1 MKKNMVRTL
10 VAAVAAFFSVVGPVS
25 AGILTLD
32 GQSPSFTPPGDFS
45 KNTIVADIVAEGDL
59 IHLAGSTTVSPGDV
73 NNTAVVAVSGTYSAI
88 AGEKFSMAYKFAV
101 DLNSTTSVNYTISAS
116 VSGVPI
122 PEINGTFTPGL
133 HVYEGT
139 AAMPF
144 PFPTN
149 STGDFSGTLT
159 IDFASAG
166 DQPEVTGPVTLD
178 LNVQQIDFQLS
189 TLVATVDPPSQ
200 ALNISTRANVGTN
213 DNVLIDGFII
223 TGTDPKLVVFRAL
236 GPSLTLQNLS
246 GVLADPFLE
255 LHDSTG
261 ATIATNDNWM
271 DLSPGDQM
279 VLTDNNLAPAD
290 NAESALVMTLNPGN
304 YTAIVRGVNNTT
316 GIALVEAYDLDDGAT
331 DSKFANISTRGSVSS
346 GDDVMIGG
354 FIVGGGGG
362 GFSQF
367 IVRGLGPSLV
377 SQGVTGVLPDPM
389 IEVHNGNGD
398 LLDSNDNWMD
408 DPNMQTIIDNGL
420 APSDASESAL
430 YEVLAPGP
438 YTVILSG
445 GSGATAATGVG
456 LVEAYDID

>member
-1 MKKNMVRTL
+1 MKANIVRAL
-10 VAAVAAFFSVVGPVS
+10 IAAVAAFFFVIGPAS

-32 GQSPSFTPPGDFS
+32 DMSPSFTPPGDFS
-45 KNTIVADIVAEGDL
+45 KNTIVADTTVEGGL
-59 IHLAGSTTVSPGDV
+59 IHLVGSTSVAPDV
-73 NNTAVVAVSGTYSAI
+73 ANTALVAVSGTYSAI
-88 AGEKFSMAYKFAV
+88 AGEKFSIAYKFAV
-101 DLNSTTSVNYTISAS
+101 DLNSATSVNYTMSAS

-122 PEINGTFTPGL
+122 PDINGTFTPGL

-139 AAMPF
+139 TAMPS
-144 PFPTN
+144 PFPTD

-159 IDFASAG
+159 IDFGSSG
-166 DQPEVTGPVTLD
+166 GQPEATSPVSLD

-189 TLVATVDPPSQ
+189 TLTATVDPPSQ
-200 ALNISTRANVGTN
+200 ALNISTRADVGTD

-223 TGTDPKLVVFRAL
+223 TGTDPKLVVLRAL
-236 GPSLTLQNLS
+236 GPSLILQNVS

-271 DLSPGDQM
+271 DLSPDDQM
-279 VLTDNNLAPAD
+279 VLTDYNLAPVD
-290 NAESALVMTLNPGN
+290 NAESAIVMTLDPGN

-316 GIALVEAYDLDDGAT
+316 GIALVEAYDLDGGAT
-331 DSKFANISTRGSVSS
+331 DSQFANISTRGAV
-346 GDDVMIGG
+346 GAGENVMIGG

-367 IVRGLGPSLV
+367 IVRGLGPSLA
-377 SQGVTGVLPDPM
+377 SLGVAGVLPDPM

-420 APSDASESAL
+420 APTDPSESAL
-430 YEVLAPGP
+430 YEVLAPGN

-445 GSGATAATGVG
+445 GNGATAATGVG
-456 LVEAYDID
+456 LVEAYDVD